1 MSGVLDGHC
10 RFVAAPGDAELAAA
24 QGAIARA
31 DARVDQALL
40 RRAPALRVIAR
51 TGVGTD
57 LIDVPAATAR
67 GIAVVITPGA
77 GAAAVAEGAIGM
89 ALHLVKRFGPL
100 TALVREGRWAER
112 AGVSVGDL
120 DGATLGVVGY
130 GRIGRR
136 TAALAAAFG
145 MRVLAYD
152 PVSEP
157 PGDVRCAS
165 LGDLAARSDVITLH
179 LPLNEQT
186 RHLVDDAFLARVRP
200 GAVLVNCSR
209 GGLIDTDAVW
219 RALTDGRLSGVGLDV
234 FDPEPPGRHP
244 LYGHPDVVL
253 TPHLMGLSR
262 RATAATFTA
271 AARGVLDVLSG
282 REPQAVA
289 DPGWRSPVHEGDPLM
304 TISTDKIAGA
314 PISWGVCEVPGWGYQ
329 LSPGRVLTEMQQV
342 GLAATEFGPDG
353 FLPADPAVMAEFLAS
368 RHLTA
373 VGGFTPVVLH
383 EAGHDPAPEIER
395 LLDGYDAARAEVL
408 VLSAAT
414 GRDGYDTRPDLDEAG
429 WKTLLTNLDR
439 LTGLAAARG
448 VRAVLHPHV
457 GTMVERGD
465 EVRRVLE
472 GSAISLCLDT
482 GHLLIGG
489 TDPAELTRQAP
500 DRIAHTHFKDVD
512 DQIAAQVR
520 SGRLSYTEG
529 VRRGMYRPLGRGDVD
544 FAAIV
549 SHLRGRDYGG
559 WYVLEQDT
567 ILTEEPRGE
576 GPVADVRQ
584 SADYLRGLLTAGR

>member
-1 MSGVLDGHC
+1 
-10 RFVAAPGDAELAAA
+10 
-24 QGAIARA
+24 
-31 DARVDQALL
+31 
-40 RRAPALRVIAR
+40 
-51 TGVGTD
+51 
-57 LIDVPAATAR
+57 
-67 GIAVVITPGA
+67 
-77 GAAAVAEGAIGM
+77 
-89 ALHLVKRFGPL
+89 
-100 TALVREGRWAER
+100 
-112 AGVSVGDL
+112 
-120 DGATLGVVGY
+120 
-130 GRIGRR
+130 
-136 TAALAAAFG
+136 
-145 MRVLAYD
+145 
-152 PVSEP
+152 
-157 PGDVRCAS
+157 
-165 LGDLAARSDVITLH
+165 
-179 LPLNEQT
+179 
-186 RHLVDDAFLARVRP
+186 
-200 GAVLVNCSR
+200 
-209 GGLIDTDAVW
+209 
-219 RALTDGRLSGVGLDV
+219 
-234 FDPEPPGRHP
+234 
-244 LYGHPDVVL
+244 
-253 TPHLMGLSR
+253 
-262 RATAATFTA
+262 
-271 AARGVLDVLSG
+271 
-282 REPQAVA
+282 
-289 DPGWRSPVHEGDPLM
+289 M
-304 TISTDKIAGA
+304 TSSTDKIAGA

-329 LSPGRVLTEMQQV
+329 LSPERVLTEMHEV

-383 EAGHDPAPEIER
+383 EASHDPAAEIER
-395 LLDGYDAARAEVL
+395 LLDGYDAARADVL

-429 WKTLLTNLDR
+429 WKTLTANLDR
-439 LTGLAAARG
+439 LTGLASAGG

-457 GTMVERGD
+457 GTMIERGD

-549 SHLRGRDYGG
+549 RHLRGRDYGG

-567 ILTEEPRGE
+567 ILTEEPHGE

-584 SADYLRGLLTAGR
+584 SADYLRGLLTVGP